1 MERLKEFTFW
11 EHVEDLRKRVFY
23 SAIAIAL
30 SGTVVFVKARHV
42 MDVLLEPFK
51 ESFQDAT
58 LVGLSPG
65 EAFNI
70 RILLSIWLG
79 VIISSPVLLYQAWR
93 FVEPGL
99 YSREKKVL
107 KGVFLY
113 ASALFVVG
121 VAFAY
126 FVMLPYAL
134 SFFISQYET
143 MQVTPTIRL
152 GDYLT
157 MLIKMTLASGF
168 VFLLPIITY
177 VGSLLGIITSQFLS
191 ENVRLSVVFI
201 FVISAVITPPDV
213 LTQLILAGPL
223 ILLYF
228 LSILTARA
236 GEKQ

>member
-1 MERLKEFTFW
+1 MEQLREFTFW
-11 EHVEDLRKRVFY
+11 EHVEELRKRVFY
-23 SAIAIAL
+23 SAVAVAL
-30 SGTVVFVKARHV
+30 SGTLVFLKARRV
-42 MDVLLEPFK
+42 MDVLLQPFK

-79 VIISSPVLLYQAWR
+79 VIISSPMLLYQAWR

-99 YSREKKVL
+99 YSKEKKVL
-107 KGVFLY
+107 KGIFLY
-113 ASALFVVG
+113 ASALFLLG

-134 SFFISQYET
+134 SFFITQYET

-157 MLIKMTLASGF
+157 MLIKVTLASGF
-168 VFLLPIITY
+168 VFLLPVITY
-177 VGSLLGIITSQFLS
+177 VGTLLGVITSQFLL
-191 ENVRLSVVFI
+191 ENIRLSIVII
-201 FVISAVITPPDV
+201 FVISAIITPPDV

-228 LSILTARA
+228 VSILTARV

>member
-1 MERLKEFTFW
+1 MEQLREFTFW
-11 EHVEDLRKRVFY
+11 EHVEELRKRVFY
-23 SAIAIAL
+23 SAVAVAL
-30 SGTVVFVKARHV
+30 SGTLVFVKARRV
-42 MDVLLEPFK
+42 MDVLLQPFK

-79 VIISSPVLLYQAWR
+79 VIISSPMLLYQAWR

-99 YSREKKVL
+99 YSKEKKVL
-107 KGVFLY
+107 KGIFLY
-113 ASALFVVG
+113 ASALFLLG

-134 SFFISQYET
+134 SFFITQYET

-157 MLIKMTLASGF
+157 MLIKVTLASGF
-168 VFLLPIITY
+168 VFLLPVITY
-177 VGSLLGIITSQFLS
+177 VGTLLGVITSQFLL
-191 ENVRLSVVFI
+191 ENIRLSIVII
-201 FVISAVITPPDV
+201 FVISAIITPPDV

-228 LSILTARA
+228 VSILTARV

>member
-1 MERLKEFTFW
+1 MEQLREFTFW
-11 EHVEDLRKRVFY
+11 EHVEELRKRVFY
-23 SAIAIAL
+23 SAVAVAL
-30 SGTVVFVKARHV
+30 TGTLVFVKARRV
-42 MDVLLEPFK
+42 MDVLLQPFK

-79 VIISSPVLLYQAWR
+79 VIISSPMLLYQAWR

-99 YSREKKVL
+99 YSKEKKVL
-107 KGVFLY
+107 KGIFLY
-113 ASALFVVG
+113 ASALFLLG

-134 SFFISQYET
+134 SFFITQYET

-157 MLIKMTLASGF
+157 MLIKVTLASGF
-168 VFLLPIITY
+168 VFLLPVITY
-177 VGSLLGIITSQFLS
+177 VGSLLGVITSQFLL
-191 ENVRLSVVFI
+191 ENIRLSIVII
-201 FVISAVITPPDV
+201 FVISAIITPPDV
-213 LTQLILAGPL
+213 LTQIILAGPL

-228 LSILTARA
+228 VSILTARV